1 MRHGDPSMAV
11 RDGIVFVP
19 EGRRDA
25 VYYGQSVDFNIRSGM
40 WGRLARGMPR
50 PRRATATER
59 VRDLM
64 TSLAVKSDGPSVLAS
79 TLSGGNQQKLLFAR
93 ALAARP
99 RLLILDEPTHGVDV
113 ATKREIHQLV
123 RELAQDGLA
132 VWFISSEAEE
142 IAELATRI
150 VVIRAGELAADY
162 PAGTTVEEVLAAGF
176 GERRS
181 SRVH

>member
-1 MRHGDPSMAV
+1 
-11 RDGIVFVP
+11 
-19 EGRRDA
+19 
-25 VYYGQSVDFNIRSGM
+25 
-40 WGRLARGMPR
+40 
-50 PRRATATER
+50 